1 MRRLATSTDIE
12 RLFSGGRLT
21 VSRMRHSLSSD
32 SKRASIVLGTW
43 MKADGLLSN
52 QDLSKKLKEKR
63 NANKNGSK
71 TTQNVD
77 NADIIVLE

>member
-1 MRRLATSTDIE
+1 
-12 RLFSGGRLT
+12 
-21 VSRMRHSLSSD
+21 
-32 SKRASIVLGTW
+32 

-52 QDLSKKLKEKR
+52 QELSKKLKEKR
-63 NANKNGSK
+63 NANKNGFK